1 MAHLL
6 LPVPSLLKY
15 NLMEGLQTHWWEVG
29 HIRIL
34 PRRQPPLLLM
44 VVWREQRNK
53 RMRERETTWCQRKQ
67 VLTRWWRVRRPPA
80 SRARPTQGGVTGRSA
95 QPDARPVGIDLQD
108 PRLRL
113 KDRRHAGA
121 KGSKT
126 KWKER
131 DRECAVRT
139 LKITR
144 KNVRA
149 GTPRGATS
157 P

>member
-15 NLMEGLQTHWWEVG
+15 NLMEVLQSQWWEVG

-53 RMRERETTWCQRKQ
+53 RMREQETTWCQRKQ

-80 SRARPTQGGVTGRSA
+80 SRARPTQGDVTGRSA

-108 PRLRL
+108 PRLRV
-113 KDRRHAGA
+113 KGRRHAGVKDSKA
-121 KGSKT
+121 KF
-126 KWKER
+126 KER
-131 DRECAVRT
+131 DRGFVARI
-139 LKITR
+139 LKITN